1 MSALFSLI
9 ILMMPLDVPPTAI
22 WLGKGIDPVQAKKL
36 KPGDSVEKIVMSMS
50 PYDFVRLKNAHEGST
65 DLCSWAITEAVAQCR
80 NGIDETK
87 SIALHREE
95 RTQEVLSS
103 YEHRLSQ
110 TEKALMKSEERTKI
124 LMYVSSGLAILATTT
139 TTLFIWGR

>member
-1 MSALFSLI
+1 
-9 ILMMPLDVPPTAI
+9 MMPLDVPPTAI

-36 KPGDSVEKIVMSMS
+36 SPGDPVEKIVMSMS

-95 RTQEVLSS
+95 RTQEILDS

-110 TEKALMKSEERTKI
+110 TEKALIESEQRSKI

-139 TTLFIWGR
+139 TTLLIWGR

>member
-1 MSALFSLI
+1 MNTLLSLI

-36 KPGDSVEKIVMSMS
+36 SPGDPVEKIVMSMS

-95 RTQEVLSS
+95 RTQEILDS

-110 TEKALMKSEERTKI
+110 TEKALIESEQRSKI

-139 TTLFIWGR
+139 TTLLIWSR

>member
-95 RTQEVLSS
+95 RTQEVLAS

-110 TEKALMKSEERTKI
+110 TEKALMESEQRFKI

>member
-1 MSALFSLI
+1 MSVLLSLI

-36 KPGDSVEKIVMSMS
+36 KAGDVAEKTVMSMS
-50 PYDFVRLKNAHEGST
+50 PYDFVRLKNAHEGTT

-80 NGIDETK
+80 SGLDEAK

-95 RTQEVLSS
+95 RTQELLAS

-110 TEKALMKSEERTKI
+110 TEKALMESGERTKI
-124 LMYVSSGLAILATTT
+124 LMYVSGGLAILATTT

>member
-1 MSALFSLI
+1 MNIALSLI
-9 ILMMPLDVPPTAI
+9 ILLMPLDVPPTAI
-22 WLGKGIDPVQAKKL
+22 WLGKGVDPVQAKKL
-36 KPGDSVEKIVMSMS
+36 KPGDVAETVAMSMS

-65 DLCSWAITEAVAQCR
+65 DLCSWAITEAVAQCQT
-80 NGIDETK
+80 GLEQVK

-95 RTQEVLSS
+95 RTQETLAS

-110 TEKALMKSEERTKI
+110 TEKALIESEQRSKI

-139 TTLFIWGR
+139 TTLFIWSR

>member
-1 MSALFSLI
+1 
-9 ILMMPLDVPPTAI
+9 MMPLDVPPTAI
-22 WLGKGIDPVQAKKL
+22 WLGKGIDPVQAEKL
-36 KPGDSVEKIVMSMS
+36 SPGDPVKKIVMSMS

-95 RTQEVLSS
+95 RTQEILDS

-110 TEKALMKSEERTKI
+110 TEKALIGSEQRSKI

-139 TTLFIWGR
+139 TTLLIWGR